1 MNYPLRYYKPEYVYL
16 EFDELTKCYSVESI
30 RTNNIITSKYIEF
43 NENLITAEY
52 IIRLC
57 QENLQDLLKYN
68 PHFYLRKVSLK
79 RSSESPLTSSWGF
92 AIFER

>member
-68 PHFYLRKVSLK
+68 PHKCLFKNHLDFL
-79 RSSESPLTSSWGF
+79 
-92 AIFER
+92 